1 MLPYVFH
8 QQAAAEFEAAV
19 AYYESVASGKG
30 LEFAAQVQAAIE
42 RICHF
47 PEAAPVTRGAVRSK
61 GVQPTSRWRYTIHYR
76 VTRNGIRILAVAH
89 HRRQPFY
96 WFARR

>member
-8 QQAAAEFEAAV
+8 PQAAEEFEAAV

-42 RICHF
+42 HICLF
-47 PEAAPVTRGAVRSK
+47 PEAAPVTRGTVRSK
-61 GVQPTSRWRYTIHYR
+61 GIQPSTRWRYTIHYR
-76 VTRNGIRILAVAH
+76 VTPDGIRILAVAH

-96 WFARR
+96 WIARR

>member
-8 QQAAAEFEAAV
+8 PQAAAELEDAV
-19 AYYESVASGKG
+19 AHYESLAPGKG
-30 LEFAAQVQAAIE
+30 LELATQVQAAIE
-42 RICHF
+42 HICQF
-47 PEAAPVTRGAVRSK
+47 PESAPVTRGMVRST
-61 GVQPTSRWRYTIHYR
+61 GVLPSSRWRYTIHYR
-76 VTRNGIRILAVAH
+76 ITPTGIRILAVAH